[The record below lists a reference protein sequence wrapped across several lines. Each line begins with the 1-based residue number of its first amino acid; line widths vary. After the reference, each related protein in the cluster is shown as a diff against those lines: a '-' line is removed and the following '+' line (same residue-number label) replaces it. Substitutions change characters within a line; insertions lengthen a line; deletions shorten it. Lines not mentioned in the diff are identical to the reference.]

1 MSGRNRNSVRDNIL
15 ATVVGGLI
23 LAGAVYL
30 IQQFYPPFL
39 AFLKRTF
46 ENIAKYFST
55 FTEIPNGILWLFLF
69 LLIIISVAFS
79 VYVIRAKRNKESRSQ
94 PNLGSYNQQLQQ
106 EIERLREQSAPKILD
121 LAGLDENIKIS
132 GTYLNRQYDHRSDM
146 SKTLSWKQIFSLIAP
161 FLLEHPNDTKMK
173 SSIVPNAIFNGHFG
187 PSINSQD
194 YETIKVHLMALKLIS
209 VDYTQTTSGGMAL
222 FWSLTQH
229 GQALLME
236 LRSVKKV

>member
-132 GTYLNRQYDHRSDM
+132 GTYLNRQYDHRS
-146 SKTLSWKQIFSLIAP
+146 KY
-161 FLLEHPNDTKMK
+161 FL
-173 SSIVPNAIFNGHFG
+173 
-187 PSINSQD
+187 
-194 YETIKVHLMALKLIS
+194 
-209 VDYTQTTSGGMAL
+209 
-222 FWSLTQH
+222 
-229 GQALLME
+229 
-236 LRSVKKV
+236 

>member
-1 MSGRNRNSVRDNIL
+1 MEANI
-15 ATVVGGLI
+15 
-23 LAGAVYL
+23 
-30 IQQFYPPFL
+30 
-39 AFLKRTF
+39 
-46 ENIAKYFST
+46 
-55 FTEIPNGILWLFLF
+55 
-69 LLIIISVAFS
+69 
-79 VYVIRAKRNKESRSQ
+79 
-94 PNLGSYNQQLQQ
+94 
-106 EIERLREQSAPKILD
+106 
-121 LAGLDENIKIS
+121 
-132 GTYLNRQYDHRSDM
+132 
-146 SKTLSWKQIFSLIAP
+146 
-161 FLLEHPNDTKMK
+161 LLEHPNDTKMK